1 MTHYMEWYEILA
13 ELVIV
18 WFLWTALHEASHA
31 LVAKLLM
38 KAQDFKFKL
47 YPHLNEQKKFLF
59 ASVSWFVP
67 ATTRTDTKEALVLLA
82 PRVMSLVAVV
92 AFPFLL
98 LFSMPMAQFWAILW
112 GAGLVD
118 LFVGSLGISAESD
131 LRKAGKLLKFNPT
144 LIRVFGFVAILVSIF
159 ASLSTQ

>member
-1 MTHYMEWYEILA
+1 MTHYMTWYEVISELA
-13 ELVIV
+13 IV
-18 WFLWTALHEASHA
+18 WFLWTVLHEASHA
-31 LVAKLLM
+31 IAAKLLL

-47 YPHLNEQKKFLF
+47 YPHISEQKKFLF
-59 ASVSWFVP
+59 ASVSWITP
-67 ATTRTDTKEALVLLA
+67 GTARTDTKEALVLLA
-82 PRVMSLVAVV
+82 PKVMSLVAVI

-98 LFSMPMAQFWAILW
+98 LFSMPIAMFWAILW

-131 LRKAGKLLKFNPT
+131 LRRAGKLLKFNPT
-144 LIRVFGFVAILVSIF
+144 LIRVFGFTAILASIF